1 MIPFFTLSIRST
13 LNFSLTIKIKII
25 IIKKFLSTFYKCS
38 KSEDKL
44 RETKLLK
51 VIQKIIPQKPLI

>member
-38 KSEDKL
+38 KSEDKI
-44 RETKLLK
+44 RGAKLLK
-51 VIQKIIPQKPLI
+51 VTPKFKLQKGLI